1 MNCPEDF
8 EKVFDKVVHFGYFVL
23 QYLKKILYI
32 EMPKAEDRSLIGN

>member
-8 EKVFDKVVHFGYFVL
+8 EKVFDKVVYFDFFVL

-32 EMPKAEDRSLIGN
+32 EMPKVEDHTLTGN